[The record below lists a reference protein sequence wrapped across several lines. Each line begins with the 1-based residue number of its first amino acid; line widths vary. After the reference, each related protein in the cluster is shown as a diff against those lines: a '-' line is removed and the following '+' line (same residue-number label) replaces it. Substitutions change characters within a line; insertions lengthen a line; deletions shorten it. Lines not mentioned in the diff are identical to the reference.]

1 MSEIKSNAI
10 YTVKNPF
17 IAQMTESRMLTK
29 EGSAK
34 DTQHYVID
42 ISGSDLTY
50 TCGDSL
56 GVYPTNRIEEVD
68 AVLKVLGL
76 SGEEKVRMKNDP
88 EDISLRDALFR
99 RVALALPTKKFLIT
113 LSEKV
118 SNSKEKKK
126 LEHLLSEDSKEA
138 TKAYL
143 VNREFIDLLE
153 EYPSVK
159 FDAQEFVNCLRRLVP
174 RLYSIA
180 SSPSVYPNEVHLT
193 VAVVRYETNGHDRV
207 GVASTYLSDRVEVF
221 EKKTPVFIA
230 KSKFG
235 LPEDENVDLIM
246 VGPGTGIAPFRA
258 FLQERINRGS
268 NGRTWLFFGDQHEA
282 TDNLY
287 GAEFDEYLSKNQL
300 NRIDNA
306 WSRDQDYK
314 IYVQDKMRENAADL
328 WDWIKGGAFFYV
340 CGDAERMAVDVDDA
354 LHDIIE
360 KEGGMTEEDAKNYV
374 KQMKKEKRY
383 QRDVY

>member
-42 ISGSDLTY
+42 ISGSDFTY

-99 RVALALPTKKFLIT
+99 RVALALPTKKFLLT

-118 SNSKEKKK
+118 SNSEEKKK
-126 LEHLLSEDSKEA
+126 LEDLLSEDSKEA

-159 FDAQEFVNCLRRLVP
+159 FNAQEFVNCLRRLVP

-193 VAVVRYETNGHDRV
+193 VAVVRYETNEHERV

-314 IYVQDKMRENAADL
+314 IYVQNKMRENAADL

>member
-1 MSEIKSNAI
+1 MSEIKSNAV

-17 IAQMTESRMLTK
+17 IAQMTERRMLTK

-42 ISGSDLTY
+42 ISGSDLVY

-56 GVYPTNRIEEVD
+56 GVYPTNHIEELD
-68 AVLKVLGL
+68 AVLKALGL
-76 SGEEKVRMKNDP
+76 SGEEKVRIKNDS

-99 RVALALPTKKFLIT
+99 RVALALPTKKFLIK

-118 SNSKEKKK
+118 SALEEKAK
-126 LEHLLSEDSKEA
+126 LEELLSEDSKEA
-138 TKAYL
+138 IKAYL
-143 VNREFIDLLE
+143 VDREFIDLLE
-153 EYPSVK
+153 DYPSAK
-159 FDAQEFVNCLRRLVP
+159 FNAQEFVDCLRRLVP

-180 SSPSVYPNEVHLT
+180 SSPSVYPNDVHLT
-193 VAVVRYETNGHDRV
+193 VAVVRYETNGRERV
-207 GVASTYLSDRVEVF
+207 GVASTYLSDRVEEF
-221 EKKTPVFIA
+221 DRNIPVFIA

-235 LPEDENVDLIM
+235 LPEDDNADLIM

-258 FLQERINRGS
+258 FLQEHIYRVS
-268 NGRTWLFFGDQHEA
+268 SGRTWLFFGDQHET

-287 GAEFDEYLSKNQL
+287 GEEFDEYLDKKQL
-300 NRIDNA
+300 TRIDNA

-328 WDWIKGGAFFYV
+328 WDWIKGGAYFYV

-354 LHDIIE
+354 LHHIVA
-360 KEGGMTEEDAKNYV
+360 KGGGMTDEEAKNFV

>member
-126 LEHLLSEDSKEA
+126 LEDLLSEDSKEA

-193 VAVVRYETNGHDRV
+193 VAVVRYETNGHERV